1 MIYLNG
7 DVSIA
12 GMGCKILTRQYFNR
26 FKSVTRCLGICR
38 FFSKNSPIYS
48 ICTTRKGYKEPMLT
62 LVITGTFLSNTKIQ
76 IKRKEKELNKYLWII
91 FQFLDN

>member
-12 GMGCKILTRQYFNR
+12 GMGCKGSILIDSNLLHGA
-26 FKSVTRCLGICR
+26 SVFAW